1 MKQPSGR
8 IVLKG
13 KTFSHS
19 PRGRQN
25 HLSPHCQ
32 SGNAPCRRPQSPA
45 ENSGNPM
52 PKRWGVAT
60 GFPGY
65 AIHIWKGKLP
75 SRERIHI
82 PPWEKEN
89 YRLGRDMLVP
99 RRVLFLEIHPGG
111 LTWNIIMEVW
121 KIIFLS
127 KWVVF
132 SSMLIFQG
140 VIPFLH
146 WTVTMRGRV

>member
-1 MKQPSGR
+1 MITTNNSKTPLLYSIHRWNSQVVV
-8 IVLKG
+8 VLKG

-32 SGNAPCRRPQSPA
+32 SGSAPCRRPQSPA
-45 ENSGNPM
+45 ENSGKPND
-52 PKRWGVAT
+52 KDAGELLRFFSNNSWVSEN
-60 GFPGY
+60 PGY
-65 AIHIWKGKLP
+65 SIHIWKGKLP

-89 YRLGRDMLVP
+89 YRSGRDMLVP
-99 RRVLFLEIHPGG
+99 RRVLFLEI
-111 LTWNIIMEVW
+111 
-121 KIIFLS
+121 
-127 KWVVF
+127 
-132 SSMLIFQG
+132 
-140 VIPFLH
+140 IPCLH